1 MSTKQSIFRVSFLND
16 ENIYEIYAKKV
27 SESDMFGFLIIEDF
41 LFGEQSSIVV
51 DPSEEKLKLE
61 FNTVKR
67 TYIPMHS
74 IIRIDEV
81 EKEGSPKM
89 RVAKGTTGST
99 VSTFPKSSFKL
110 PEGST

>member
-1 MSTKQSIFRVSFLND
+1 MSAKQSIFKVTFLND

-41 LFGEQSSIVV
+41 LFGEQSTIVV

-67 TYIPMHS
+67 TYVPMHS

-81 EKEGSPKM
+81 EKEGTPKM
-89 RVAKGTTGST
+89 RTAKGNTTGN
-99 VSTFPKSSFKL
+99 VSPFPKQSLKL
-110 PEGST
+110 PEGSS

>member
-1 MSTKQSIFRVSFLND
+1 MSTAQSIFRITFVND
-16 ENIYEIYAKKV
+16 ESIYEIYAKKV
-27 SESDMFGFLIIEDF
+27 TESDMFGFLLVEEF

-67 TYIPMHS
+67 TYIPAHS

-81 EKEGSPKM
+81 EREGTPKM
-89 RVAKGTTGST
+89 RETSKDSTGKSNIS
-99 VSTFPKSSFKL
+99 VFPKSPIKVT
-110 PEGST
+110 E